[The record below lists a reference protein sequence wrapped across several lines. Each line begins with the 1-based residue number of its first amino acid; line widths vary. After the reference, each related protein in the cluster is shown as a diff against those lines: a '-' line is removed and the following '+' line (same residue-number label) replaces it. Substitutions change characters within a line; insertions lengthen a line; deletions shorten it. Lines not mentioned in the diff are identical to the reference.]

1 MSLKKLLKNNVFM
14 LVLSIAFMIALCIIA
29 FVYSVK
35 AGIISTILFI
45 CYIIYVMIYS
55 YFGSGEIK
63 NNLAGK
69 SLASHTFNFISDM
82 NVPVLL
88 CDSRGSVS
96 WYNNAFRE
104 LFSETTFKIG
114 DSGKSISD
122 DIDISRFEK
131 ACKDADSDN
140 YILAKKDNRYFR
152 IHPYYIETM
161 RKNFWLAVWI
171 DSTEHEELIKKHIDS
186 NVLVAYAA
194 VDNINEL
201 SSGIQQDRYREISAK
216 IYNVLNDWV
225 NSMHGIIKEYERDKY
240 LIFFEDKYI
249 GQQFESKFDILDKIN
264 DLSEDTDGV
273 PLTVSIGIARVF
285 GSGLDEKEEAA
296 KNSLQLALQRGG
308 AQVVVKNRNDNEF
321 YGGRTKTIQK
331 RTKIK
336 SRVVANELVSL
347 ISKSSNVLIMGHANP
362 DFDAIASCVG
372 IARLAMSRG
381 REVKII
387 EDLDNPNFSICREKL
402 SGIKE
407 YDKIFVDKVYG
418 QELLKP
424 DTLVVISDVS
434 NVSIFES
441 PEIYRNA
448 ENVVVIDHHRQ
459 TQEFTKNHAIT
470 YIEPTASSASE
481 LVAEMLEIVLPL
493 NTLAKEE
500 AELMLAGILLDT
512 QNFTRN
518 VGIRTFS
525 AAMYLRGEGANTSS
539 AQAMFKY
546 QIGEFKKIAEFE
558 RNIFIFRKIFAIT
571 QYENDNDPENRIT
584 AAQVADRM
592 LMIDGIHASFTV
604 SKVEN
609 AIHISARSDGSVNVS
624 LILEKIGGGGHFD
637 SAGAK
642 ISGSSMKQ
650 AMSMLREAI
659 VNYCDNN

>member
-1 MSLKKLLKNNVFM
+1 MNLKKLFKNNIFM
-14 LVLSIAFMIALCIIA
+14 LVLSIAFMIAFCIIA
-29 FVYSVK
+29 FVYNVK
-35 AGIISTILFI
+35 AGILSSILFV
-45 CYIIYVMIYS
+45 CYIVYVLIYS
-55 YFGSGEIK
+55 YFSSGEIK

-69 SLASHTFNFISDM
+69 SLASHTFDFISDM

-88 CDSRGSVS
+88 CDSKGAVS

-104 LFSETTFKIG
+104 LFSESSFKIG
-114 DSGKSISD
+114 DSGKSISEE
-122 DIDISRFEK
+122 IDINMFETARGNSAANGSLLSQK
-131 ACKDADSDN
+131 GGRH
-140 YILAKKDNRYFR
+140 YR
-152 IHPYYIETM
+152 IYPYYIETM

-171 DSTEHEELIKKHIDS
+171 DCTDHEELIKEHAES
-186 NVLVAYAA
+186 NLLVAYAA

-216 IYNVLNDWV
+216 IYNVLNEWV

-240 LIFFEDKYI
+240 LIFFEDRYI
-249 GQQFESKFDILDKIN
+249 NQQIESKFDILDKIN
-264 DLSEDTDGV
+264 DLSADTDGV
-273 PLTVSIGIARVF
+273 PLTVSIGIARLY
-285 GSGLDEKEEAA
+285 GGGLDEKEEAA

-308 AQVVVKNRNDNEF
+308 AQVVVKNRSDNDF

-336 SRVVANELVSL
+336 SRVVANQLVSL
-347 ISKSSNVLIMGHANP
+347 ISKASDILIMGHANP
-362 DFDAIASCVG
+362 DFDAVASCVG
-372 IARLAMSRG
+372 IARLSISLG
-381 REVKII
+381 KNVKIV
-387 EDLDNPNFSICREKL
+387 EDLDNQNFLICRDKL
-402 SGIKE
+402 SALKE
-407 YDKIFVDKVYG
+407 YDDLFVDKVYG

-424 DTLVVISDVS
+424 DTLVVIADVS
-434 NVSIFES
+434 NPGIFES

-448 ENVVVIDHHRQ
+448 EHIVVIDHHRQ
-459 TQEFTKNHAIT
+459 IQEFTKNHDIT

-493 NTLAKEE
+493 NCLAKEE

-525 AAMYLRGEGANTSS
+525 AAMYLRGEGANTSN
-539 AQAMFKY
+539 AQALFKY
-546 QIGEFKKIAEFE
+546 QLGEFKKIAEFE

-571 QYENDNDPENRIT
+571 QYENDNDPENRVT
-584 AAQVADRM
+584 AAQVAERM

-604 SKVEN
+604 SKAEN

-637 SAGAK
+637 SAGAR
-642 ISGSSMKQ
+642 INGTNMKQ
-650 AMSMLREAI
+650 TMSMLREAI